1 MYWFPYSALAVNLL
15 IIWLM
20 PKSLTNKEIYVS
32 WFVVALINMSTDL
45 VLSLYF
51 RLYELNGGGIQLGV
65 HLLELTLG
73 ASFGIIFL
81 NFMPKSLPNFIIYM
95 AGWVIFSLVFEAITV
110 HLKFI
115 NYFKWVWWYSAPYYT
130 AACLFLRWHLHFLR
144 SNN

>member
-51 RLYELNGGGIQLGV
+51 RLYEL
-65 HLLELTLG
+65 
-73 ASFGIIFL
+73 
-81 NFMPKSLPNFIIYM
+81 M
-95 AGWVIFSLVFEAITV
+95 AGEFSLE
-110 HLKFI
+110 FI
-115 NYFKWVWWYSAPYYT
+115 YS
-130 AACLFLRWHLHFLR
+130 
-144 SNN
+144 N